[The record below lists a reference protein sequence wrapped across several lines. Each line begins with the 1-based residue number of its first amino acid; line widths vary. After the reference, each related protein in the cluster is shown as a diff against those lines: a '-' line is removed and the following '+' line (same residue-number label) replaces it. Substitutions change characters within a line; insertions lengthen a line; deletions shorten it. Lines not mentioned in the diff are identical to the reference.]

1 MASRRQAWDELRAR
15 GLKITKDYRMAIR
28 LKFHGA
34 ARTVTGSCY
43 LIESDRAKVLFDC
56 GMFQGSKT
64 ERELNYRPFPFEP
77 SSLDAMVLTHA
88 HIDHSGLIPKLTRHG
103 FANKI
108 YCTPAT
114 ADLCAIMLPDSG
126 GIQELEVKQLNQR
139 RVKRGEG
146 AVEPI
151 YTLEDATKSLE
162 HFESRAYETWFE
174 PAPGF
179 RVRFWNAGH
188 LLGSAS
194 LEVEVA
200 QEGDKKSIRLLFS
213 GDIGPDNKMLQP
225 DPEAPTG
232 FDYVICE
239 STYGGRDRFERG
251 EDGRRDILTAE
262 VNEAAKR
269 RGALLIPS
277 FAVERTQELVTDLVL
292 LMERG
297 KVPKANIFIDSPLAS
312 KATRIFSKH
321 ARSMQHGDDMAR
333 AFASDFVRST
343 ESVEESKALARFGG
357 FHIIV
362 SASGMCEAGRIRH
375 HLKNHLWQASTTVL
389 LAGFQAEGSLGR
401 VLQDGAKMVTIMG
414 EEISVAAAIRRIED
428 YSGHADGP
436 ELVQWMKERLPVG
449 RSVFLTHGE
458 EEAQLALARDLKGL
472 GMAHDCILIP
482 SLDSVY
488 DLAGEACA
496 FVAGET
502 KPRIDPAMVARLDS
516 HNELADL
523 LLDIQD
529 TMKRAAGEKARGVI
543 VRRLRKALAGDGG
556 GDGNRRRPPVSGPS
570 RRSRGWEE

>member
-1 MASRRQAWDELRAR
+1 
-15 GLKITKDYRMAIR
+15 MAIR

-43 LIESDRAKVLFDC
+43 LLETDQAKVLFDC

-64 ERELNYRPFPFEP
+64 ERELNYRPFPFDP
-77 SSLDAMVLTHA
+77 ASLTAMVLTHA
-88 HIDHSGLIPKLTRHG
+88 HIDHSGLIPKLVKHG
-103 FANKI
+103 FGQKI
-108 YCTPAT
+108 HCTHAT

-126 GIQELEVKQLNQR
+126 GIQEMEVRQLNQR
-139 RVKRGEG
+139 RVKRGEE

-151 YTLEDATKSLE
+151 YTLDDANKSLE
-162 HFESRAYETWFE
+162 QFYGLSYETWFE
-174 PAPGF
+174 PAPGV

-200 QEGDKKSIRLLFS
+200 QGAPKKPLRILFS

-225 DPEAPTG
+225 DPEAPAG
-232 FDYVICE
+232 FDFVICE
-239 STYGGRDRFERG
+239 STYGGRDRFERD
-251 EDGRRDILTAE
+251 EDGRRVILAAE

-269 RGALLIPS
+269 QGALLIPS

-297 KVPKANIFIDSPLAS
+297 QVPKANIFIDSPLAS
-312 KATRIFSKH
+312 KATRIFTKH
-321 ARSMQHGDDMAR
+321 AKEMQHGDDLAR
-333 AFASDFVRST
+333 AFNSDFVRST
-343 ESVEESKALARFGG
+343 ESVDESKALARFSG

-389 LAGFQAEGSLGR
+389 LAGFQAGGSLGR
-401 VLQDGAKMVTIMG
+401 ILQDGARMVTIMG
-414 EEISVAAAIRRIED
+414 EEINVAAAIRRVED

-436 ELVQWMKERLPVG
+436 ELVQWVKERLPIG
-449 RSVFLTHGE
+449 RTIFLTHGE
-458 EEAQLALARDLKGL
+458 EEGQSALASDLKGL
-472 GMAHDCILIP
+472 ELPQDCILIP
-482 SLDSVY
+482 SLDAVY
-488 DLAGEACA
+488 DLTGEACA
-496 FVAGET
+496 FVAEET
-502 KPRIDPAMVARLDS
+502 KPRIDPGMVARLDS
-516 HNELADL
+516 HNELAGL
-523 LLDIQD
+523 VLDIQE
-529 TMKRAAGEKARGVI
+529 TMKQTADEKARGVI
-543 VRRLRKALAGDGG
+543 IRRLRKALSGEGG